1 MVCVTQAGSV
11 ITGVLGE
18 QLEEETKRMELVEQ
32 KKLTWQDAEEEA
44 DAWEKVRDLS
54 VWLSWV
60 ELS

>member
-1 MVCVTQAGSV
+1 VTQAGSV